1 MTRQNHHRGSGWL
14 TSLLIISQTNIFQ
27 FLTSIMTLF
36 QISAHLEA
44 TTGEGLIVINLI
56 QRSTLEE
63 KLEVLE
69 LGIMTAIVS
78 SEMTKKEKVWRNN
91 YVEIALD

>member
-1 MTRQNHHRGSGWL
+1 MAVLVDLFTDHFADKHLPVFDLDNDTFSG
-14 TSLLIISQTNIFQ
+14 IST
-27 FLTSIMTLF
+27 
-36 QISAHLEA
+36 LEA

-78 SEMTKKEKVWRNN
+78 SELTKKEKAWRNN